1 MSGWAIALVVYS
13 LLALISFFPV
23 LRALIKWLDL
33 KPGGPSFADSPHFSE
48 EGKSLLSQNFER
60 MQGTLKFWKTY
71 AERYR
76 TFHIY
81 SLTWISLSTVGV
93 PLLAQA
99 IDSDPWSK
107 WLLTVVAAHSAI
119 LLAVSRAF
127 RVEAHYKAFRNGE
140 SEFYDLYRRMLDRP
154 GIFGNSETERIDK
167 YFEQVETVRKIVRAA
182 ETDNFPSMDD
192 VAQGSRA
199 GHLDVAPGPPVRSSR
214 TDD

>member
-13 LLALISFFPV
+13 SMALLSFLPV
-23 LRALIKWLDL
+23 LRALIKWIDL
-33 KPGGPSFADSPHFSE
+33 KPGGPSFGQSPHFSE
-48 EGKSLLSQNFER
+48 EGKNLLAQNFER
-60 MQGTLKFWKTY
+60 MQGTLKFWKTH

-154 GIFGNSETERIDK
+154 SVFGGSERERIDR

-182 ETDNFPSMDD
+182 ETDNFPSMEDI
-192 VAQGSRA
+192 AQDFRV
-199 GHLDVAPGPPVRSSR
+199 GHLGAGPSQANTQSQS
-214 TDD
+214 

>member
-13 LLALISFFPV
+13 SLALISFIPV
-23 LRALIKWLDL
+23 LRALTKWLDL
-33 KPGGPSFADSPHFSE
+33 KPGGPSFTDSPHFSE
-48 EGKSLLSQNFER
+48 EGKNRLAQNFKR
-60 MQGTLKFWKTY
+60 MHGTLTFWKTY

-107 WLLTVVAAHSAI
+107 WLLTVVAAHSAV

-154 GIFGNSETERIDK
+154 GIFGGSETEQIDK
-167 YFEQVETVRKIVRAA
+167 YFEQVETVRRVVRAA
-182 ETDNFPSMDD
+182 ETDNFPSMED
-192 VAQGSRA
+192 VAQESRV
-199 GHLDVAPGPPVRSSR
+199 GHLGAGSGSTGTPQR
-214 TDD
+214 T

>member
-1 MSGWAIALVVYS
+1 M
-13 LLALISFFPV
+13 
-23 LRALIKWLDL
+23 
-33 KPGGPSFADSPHFSE
+33 
-48 EGKSLLSQNFER
+48 
-60 MQGTLKFWKTY
+60 KFWKTN

-119 LLAVSRAF
+119 LLTVSRAF

-140 SEFYDLYRRMLDRP
+140 SEFYDLHRRMLDRP
-154 GIFGNSETERIDK
+154 NIFGASEAARIDR

-182 ETDNFPSMDD
+182 ETDNFPSMEDI
-192 VAQGSRA
+192 AQGFRSD
-199 GHLDVAPGPPVRSSR
+199 HLGSTTPQGSTQQHP
-214 TDD
+214 

>member
-1 MSGWAIALVVYS
+1 MSGWAIALAVYS
-13 LLALISFFPV
+13 SLALISFLPV
-23 LRALIKWLDL
+23 LRALIKWIDL
-33 KPGGPSFADSPHFSE
+33 KPGGPSFAESPHFSE
-48 EGKSLLSQNFER
+48 EGENLLVHNFER
-60 MQGTLKFWKTY
+60 MEGTLKFWKTY

-76 TFHIY
+76 TFHVY

-99 IDSDPWSK
+99 IDADPWSK

-154 GIFGNSETERIDK
+154 GIFGNSEVERIDR

-192 VAQGSRA
+192 VAQEFRV
-199 GHLDVAPGPPVRSSR
+199 GHLSAGSGPDGRQQQN
-214 TDD
+214 